1 MKKIAVITA
10 TRAEY
15 SLSTP
20 VYVDLKN
27 FRILEFYSHT
37 SI

>member
-10 TRAEY
+10 TRAGY

-20 VYVDLKN
+20 VCIDLKN
-27 FRILEFYSHT
+27 FRILEFYSQT